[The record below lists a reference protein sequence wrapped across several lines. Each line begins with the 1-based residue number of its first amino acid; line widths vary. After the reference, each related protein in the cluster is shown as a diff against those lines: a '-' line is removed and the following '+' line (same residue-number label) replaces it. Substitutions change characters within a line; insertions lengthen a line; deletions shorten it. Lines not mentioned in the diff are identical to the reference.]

1 MPSGKLNDRGSA
13 NLACDECVRLRTTI
27 RELRDELSEWRGA
40 GDDVLDARAQD
51 YAKKLGI
58 RTQSA
63 KMLSVLLDN
72 AGKAI
77 SNDRLAEEIGY
88 DGDNGRRVVAVV
100 LCNLR
105 KSGVPVETV
114 YAKGRRIRLDDVDKI
129 RAML

>member
-1 MPSGKLNDRGSA
+1 M
-13 NLACDECVRLRTTI
+13 ACDECVRLRAQI
-27 RELRDELSEWRGA
+27 RELKEELAEWRG
-40 GDDVLDARAQD
+40 GNDDVLDTRAQD
-51 YAKKLGI
+51 YAKKLGV

-88 DGDNGRRVVAVV
+88 DGENGRRHVAVV